1 MKMLAKHHP
10 RLVLLKTDGAYA
22 FDPFLGPNGW
32 TQNALDDR
40 YYSSS
45 TYFDMAG
52 MVIDDETLMID
63 AITTQSC
70 GLLGAT
76 GVAAGDNFTVYDII
90 TSIPIDITKNDIQVD
105 IVNDGLGF
113 PGSVLNFEHVLYQR
127 MRRYTFDVDTAASFP
142 LLAEDRQS
150 GSLSAT
156 ASDRLY
162 SYRLIGVFITADDGT
177 VSLPTTRHLVNASV
191 KKEPDFEY
199 LMRLK
204 RSYDL
209 QQVPDR
215 D

>member
-1 MKMLAKHHP
+1 MKMLAKIHP
-10 RLVLLKTDGAYA
+10 RLALTKTGGAYA

-32 TQNALDDR
+32 TQNTVDDR
-40 YYSSS
+40 YYTSS
-45 TYFDMAG
+45 TIFDMAG

-70 GLLGAT
+70 GLRGAS
-76 GVAAGDNFTVYDII
+76 GVVAGDNITVYDII
-90 TSIPIDITKNDIQVD
+90 TSIPIDITKNDIQND
-105 IVNDGLGF
+105 IASVGLGF
-113 PGSVLNFEHVLYQR
+113 PSSTLNFEHVLYQR
-127 MRRYTFDVDTAASFP
+127 MRRFTFDLDTAAAFP

-150 GSLSAT
+150 GALSAT

-162 SYRLIGVFITADDGT
+162 SYRIVGVFITGADAT
-177 VSLPTTRHLVNASV
+177 VLLPPVRHVINADA